1 MHALECIRGG
11 RFNTVLG
18 GIEKREKEE
27 TKKQPAEV
35 GCKLACSSW
44 SNHSSELAE
53 RPDCLLALV
62 GLEVL
67 HLQAVERHSLS
78 VRESAVTVES
88 LILKKTR

>member
-1 MHALECIRGG
+1 MEDVSHRTRFGG
-11 RFNTVLG
+11 G
-18 GIEKREKEE
+18 KEGEKKS
-27 TKKQPAEV
+27 ASGSEV
-35 GCKLACSSW
+35 KCKLACSIW